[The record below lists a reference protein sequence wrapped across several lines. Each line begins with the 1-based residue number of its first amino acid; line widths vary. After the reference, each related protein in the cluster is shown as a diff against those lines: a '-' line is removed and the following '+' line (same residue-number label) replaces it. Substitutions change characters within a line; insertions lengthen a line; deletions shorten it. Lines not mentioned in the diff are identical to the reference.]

1 MSENKNEDKIDFL
14 AVGDTATDVFIKL
27 EDESGAV
34 VSGTPDTTDYRISLP
49 FATKIPYKSDTTVA
63 GVGNAPNAAVA
74 ASTLG
79 LRTALVARVG
89 NDRAGEETI
98 ESLNQHKVDTNFIVK
113 EAGKKT
119 NYSYI
124 LWYKEER
131 TILRQHEN
139 FSYALPDVGSPSW
152 IYFSAVGAGADKF
165 YEEFANYIEK
175 NTEVNFAFQ
184 PGGNEVGLGKKL
196 LRFYKRANIF
206 LCNVEEAEQIL
217 GLEDLDVKDLLKKMK
232 ELGPKIVVITDGPK
246 GAYAYDG
253 TDIWFIKPYPDPK
266 PPYERTGAGDAFS
279 STIVTALALGKTLPE
294 ALQWGGINSMSV
306 VQYIGAQAG
315 LLSREKLEEYLA
327 KAPADYK
334 AVKI

>member
-1 MSENKNEDKIDFL
+1 MNEKENEEKIDFL
-14 AVGDTATDVFIKL
+14 AIGDTATDVFIKL
-27 EDESGAV
+27 DDESGAI

-49 FATKIPYKSDTTVA
+49 FATKIPYKSDTTIA

-74 ASTLG
+74 ASILG
-79 LRTALVARVG
+79 LNSALVAHVG

-98 ESLNQHKVDTNFIVK
+98 ESLKQHKVDTNFIAK

-124 LWYKEER
+124 LWYKDDR

-139 FSYALPDVGSPSW
+139 FSYALPDSGFPSW

-165 YEEFANYIEK
+165 YEEFADYIEK
-175 NTEVNFAFQ
+175 NIEVNFAFQ
-184 PGGNEVGLGKKL
+184 PGGNEVSLGKKL

-206 LCNVEEAEQIL
+206 LCNVEEAETIL
-217 GLEDLDVKDLLKKMK
+217 DIQELEVKDLLKKMHD
-232 ELGPKIVVITDGPK
+232 LGPKIVVITDGPK
-246 GAYAYDG
+246 VAYAYDG
-253 TDIWFIKPYPDPK
+253 TYMWFIKPYPDPK

-279 STIVTALALGKTLPE
+279 STLVTALALGKTLPE

-306 VQYIGAQAG
+306 VQYVGSQAG
-315 LLSREKLEEYLA
+315 LLSREKLEEYL
-327 KAPADYK
+327 KNAPADYK